1 MVSGHLTCNKR
12 RNVIHTEDFGYRSV
26 MQMTLAHVLEH
37 PSLAPA
43 RPLLRTGTHGLTRP
57 VRWIHSSEVI
67 DIAPLLRGGELL
79 LTGGTALAAAT
90 AEEQRHYVRDLAARA
105 VAGVAIEA
113 GPHGPG
119 LPAPLLEEAEALDF
133 PVVELRRVV
142 PFVAVAEAV
151 NSALVNASVTRLRDA
166 GELAH
171 RLSGILADGGGVRE
185 VLEELVRHTGTVAV
199 LFDRAGAVIASR
211 SPDETGQE
219 PDETGRIPDVPGPLG
234 SVGAH
239 ITVRGAHIATLV
251 MYPATAAAE
260 PDEEALRLAQE
271 RAAEA
276 LQLALLRS
284 RPPSARDFAAAE
296 LVRLAACGTTPA
308 RIRQLGPAVGFE
320 ADAPVLGLAARA
332 ATGAPDL
339 TRLDG
344 VLRRHGL
351 TAVAVPAP
359 LELHA
364 LVSLRD
370 RRRAALVRAE
380 VLHGLRE
387 WNAGRDV
394 TVTVGPV
401 LPSLAGAP
409 ASLGAAVEC
418 LGLRFTGAPAGL
430 VVDTTEWS
438 VERLMG
444 GDDARAAVERLVQ
457 EQLGM
462 VLALREHQRRPLLAT
477 LEAYFATG
485 CNKTRTAAELHLQR
499 QSLYA
504 RLERAFDVLGGDPTG
519 TPRALPLH
527 LALRLY
533 RQLD

>member
-1 MVSGHLTCNKR
+1 
-12 RNVIHTEDFGYRSV
+12 
-26 MQMTLAHVLEH
+26 MQMTLARVLEH

-57 VRWIHSSEVI
+57 VRWIHSSEVL

-79 LTGGTALAAAT
+79 LTGGTALAAALP
-90 AEEQRHYVRDLAARA
+90 EEQRRYVRDLAARA
-105 VAGVAIEA
+105 VAGVAIET

-185 VLEELVRHTGTVAV
+185 VLEELVRRTGTAAV

-211 SPDETGQE
+211 SPDESGQS
-219 PDETGRIPDVPGPLG
+219 PDETGRIPDAPGPLG

-251 MYPATAAAE
+251 LYPATAAAE
-260 PDEEALRLAQE
+260 VDEETLRLAQE

-296 LVRLAACGTTPA
+296 LVRLAASGTAPA

-370 RRRAALVRAE
+370 RRRAALARAE

-394 TVTVGPV
+394 IVTVGPV
-401 LPSLAGAP
+401 LPSLTGAP

-418 LGLRFTGAPAGL
+418 LGLQSRQSTGAPAGL
-430 VVDTTEWS
+430 VVDATEWS
-438 VERLMG
+438 IERLVA
-444 GDDARAAVERLVQ
+444 GDDARAAVDRLVQ

-462 VLALREHQRRPLLAT
+462 VLALREQQRRPLLAT
-477 LEAYFATG
+477 LETYFATG

-533 RQLD
+533 RRLDRLD